1 MNSNNMTASYI
12 GKEKRMQRLLH
23 EGKCVFVPLDDSLIS
38 GPTQGLLNLKDK
50 IVDICEAQPSGILGF
65 SGALRIVNE
74 VSPDTPY
81 ILNLTASST
90 RSEHTNKEVV
100 SSVKHALTM
109 GADAVAVHINVS
121 SKYEG
126 KMIRSLGTVSEQC
139 DEYGVPLMVLAY
151 PRKEICNNDVWLSDE
166 NYYNLKHSES
176 EQYTNLVAHC
186 TRLAYEM
193 GANIIK
199 TQYTGSKKTFERVIN
214 AAQDIPVVI
223 AGGDMLEDTELLL
236 MCKDAV
242 DSGAAGICFGRN
254 VFNRCNSKSIIM
266 ALKKIV
272 FNGESVNN
280 AIEYMKQL
288 ERGLLNEH

>member
-1 MNSNNMTASYI
+1 MYPNNMTAPSI
-12 GKEKRMQRLLH
+12 GKEKRMRRLLH
-23 EGKCVFVPLDDSLIS
+23 NGKCVFVPLDDSLIS

-50 IVDICEAQPSGILGF
+50 VIDICEAQPSGILGF

-74 VSPDTPY
+74 VAPHIPC

-100 SSVKHALTM
+100 SSVKHAITM
-109 GADAVAVHINVS
+109 GSDAVAVHINVS

-126 KMIRSLGTVSEQC
+126 NMLRSLGSVSEQC

-151 PRKEICNNDVWLSDE
+151 PRKEICNNGIWVSDE
-166 NYYNLKHSES
+166 NYYTLKHTES

-199 TQYTGSKKTFERVIN
+199 TQYTGSKESFERVIN
-214 AAQDIPVVI
+214 AAQGIPVVI
-223 AGGDMLEDTELLL
+223 AGGDMLEDTALLL

-254 VFNRCNSKSIIM
+254 VFNRYNSKSIIM

-280 AIEYMKQL
+280 AIEYMKQV